1 VKLVPLLLLA
11 ATLALTACDTVN
23 TRRSFYRPNKVV
35 AGHDYWHKQWEEA
48 ERPLDQAA
56 KPGPESGWFGISHP
70 RYDDPRALQ
79 Y

>member
-1 VKLVPLLLLA
+1 VKLASLLLLA
-11 ATLALTACDTVN
+11 AALALTACNTVN
-23 TRRSFYRPNKVV
+23 TRRDFYRPNKVV
-35 AGHDYWHKQWEEA
+35 PGHDYWHKQWEEA

-70 RYDDPRALQ
+70 RYGDPRFLN